1 MRAVMLRQFGPP
13 EVLEV
18 TDVPTPEPGP
28 GQVAIDV
35 EVANVTFVETQIRA
49 GRPPVPGMLPTLP
62 IVPGNG
68 VGGVVAVVGAGVD
81 QELIGRRV
89 VSSLDGSGGYA
100 ERAVA
105 AATSVLEVPDGV
117 GMHDVVAV
125 LADGRTALL
134 LVRRTGV
141 RAGETVLVT
150 AAAGGVGS
158 LLVQLA
164 HRAGARGVALAGGQH
179 KLAVARDLGAG
190 VGVDYR
196 AADWPATVRAAVGAV
211 DVAFDGVGGAIGAAA
226 FGLVRDG
233 GRLCAFGA
241 ASGQALDVTSQQAHA
256 RGVTITRASAGPD
269 ELVDLSRA
277 ALHAVADGSLR
288 PVIGQT
294 FPLSDAAAAHTAIA
308 ARRTVGKTLLVVG

>member
-1 MRAVMLRQFGPP
+1 MRAVTMRRFGAP
-13 EVLEV
+13 EVLEL
-18 TDVPTPEPGP
+18 TDAPTPEPGP

-49 GRPPVPGMLPTLP
+49 GRAPVPGMLPTLP
-62 IVPGNG
+62 VVPGNG
-68 VGGVVAVVGAGVD
+68 VGGVVAAVGAGVD
-81 QELIGRRV
+81 PELIGRRV
-89 VSSLDGSGGYA
+89 VSSLNGSGGYA

-105 AATSVLEVPDGV
+105 GATSVLEVPDGV
-117 GMHDVVAV
+117 GMHDAVAV
-125 LADGRTALL
+125 LADGRTAML
-134 LVRRTGV
+134 LVRRTGL

-164 HRAGARGVALAGGQH
+164 HRAGARAVALAGGQH

-196 AADWPATVRAAVGAV
+196 ASDWPATVRAAVGAV
-211 DVAFDGVGGAIGAAA
+211 DVAFDGVGGAIGTAA

-241 ASGQALDVTSQQAHA
+241 ASGQASDVTSQQAHA
-256 RGVTITRASAGPD
+256 RGVTIMRASAEPD

-277 ALHAVADGSLR
+277 ALHAVADSSLR

-294 FPLSDAAAAHTAIA
+294 FSLADAAAAHAEIA

>member
-1 MRAVMLRQFGPP
+1 MRAVVLREFGPP

-18 TDVPTPEPGP
+18 TDVPSSTPGP
-28 GQVAIDV
+28 GEVAIDV

-49 GRPPVPGMLPTLP
+49 GHPPFPGMLPTLP
-62 IVPGNG
+62 VVPGNG
-68 VGGVVAVVGAGVD
+68 VGGVVAAVGAGVD
-81 QELIGRRV
+81 PELIGRRV

-105 AATSVLEVPDGV
+105 AATGVLQVPDGV
-117 GMHDVVAV
+117 GMHDAVAV

-134 LVRRTGV
+134 LVRRTRL

-164 HRAGARGVALAGGQH
+164 RRARARVVALAGGPR
-179 KLAVARDLGAG
+179 KLAIARDLGAC

-196 AADWPATVRAAVGAV
+196 EASWPATVRAAVGAV
-211 DVAFDGVGGAIGAAA
+211 DVAFDGVGGAIGTAA

-241 ASGQALDVTSQQAHA
+241 ASGQTSDVTAQQADA

-277 ALHAVADGSLR
+277 ALHAVADGRLH
-288 PVIGQT
+288 PVVGQT
-294 FPLSDAAAAHTAIA
+294 FPLADAAVAHTATA
-308 ARRTVGKTLLVVG
+308 ARATVGKTLLVVG